1 MTQQYI
7 PAVAEK
13 ESQKPQNRKEKRSP
27 LDIFKNADISH
38 LKVSREQAKSWK
50 KEAFKAGGTMRFWGL
65 ALISPVLVFLALF
78 NLTVL
83 PFWLVIIAFE
93 FLSVLFSVY
102 FLVVRCRVAANIGDI
117 LLKVSGKTVQL
128 GLFAVIDILLL
139 LLVVG
144 LLTIS
149 SLGYGM
155 VQIVSGGAV
164 LAVSSESDVVANIKS
179 VNQTI
184 HILSFITGWVICS
197 GYCFFK
203 LFTAP
208 LIVLTDMHVFQAVK
222 INCMAAAA
230 NFRYVLPVMLAYGF
244 IVSTVIKFV
253 EMTANLIFTLFKIV
267 ITNMDLL
274 FDGGDGFYRI
284 LYILLFIFISFI
296 VLVLAAVFWPGL
308 YYSGQ
313 SAALRDIFW
322 HDLPQSNNN
331 QIVHDADM
339 SKENRNVR

>member
-1 MTQQYI
+1 MC
-7 PAVAEK
+7 
-13 ESQKPQNRKEKRSP
+13 
-27 LDIFKNADISH
+27 L
-38 LKVSREQAKSWK
+38 
-50 KEAFKAGGTMRFWGL
+50 
-65 ALISPVLVFLALF
+65 
-78 NLTVL
+78 
-83 PFWLVIIAFE
+83 
-93 FLSVLFSVY
+93 
-102 FLVVRCRVAANIGDI
+102 
-117 LLKVSGKTVQL
+117 
-128 GLFAVIDILLL
+128 
-139 LLVVG
+139 
-144 LLTIS
+144 
-149 SLGYGM
+149 
-155 VQIVSGGAV
+155 
-164 LAVSSESDVVANIKS
+164 
-179 VNQTI
+179 
-184 HILSFITGWVICS
+184 
-197 GYCFFK
+197 
-203 LFTAP
+203 
-208 LIVLTDMHVFQAVK
+208 FQAVK

-339 SKENRNVR
+339 SKETPNVR